1 MLINDYYPKRL
12 HDLETSNIYVIII
25 YNKLD
30 FYNIVIEITDIT
42 SKKRVIKFDI
52 ITKYIHRMTRPERI

>member
-1 MLINDYYPKRL
+1 MLIKNYYPKRL

-42 SKKRVIKFDI
+42 SKKREIKFDI
-52 ITKYIHRMTRPERI
+52 NTKYIHRMTRPERI